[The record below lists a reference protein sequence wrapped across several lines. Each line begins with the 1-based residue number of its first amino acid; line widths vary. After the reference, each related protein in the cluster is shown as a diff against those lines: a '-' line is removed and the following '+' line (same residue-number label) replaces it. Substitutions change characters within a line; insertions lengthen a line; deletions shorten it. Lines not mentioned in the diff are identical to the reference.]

1 MVNRLYQDIAQ
12 QPRAIRDLIAFY
24 ATGTGAVRL
33 ASLPTRAAPLITGM
47 GASFHAA
54 QAIVPYFSSLHIP
67 AVAVEAT
74 ELLYYGRALLHDRTG
89 LVFVSQSG
97 ASAEVA
103 AILEEL
109 PAGHTL
115 LAVTNDPQS
124 PLARHAQVVLPILAG
139 EERGVATKTYLNSLA
154 TLWLLA
160 RRWCG
165 AWSGDETQTLLRVAD
180 ACEQLLAESDQIAAR
195 WLDTLGDARPIVFA
209 GHGPHAATARQAAM
223 MLAERARVAAIG
235 TSVGAFRHGPIEIV
249 QPGVGVVIFTAPGRA
264 GDSAHALAAEL
275 HEYGARVLLVENGRT
290 RGVGEPGDSTA
301 VADEY
306 LSPMLDV
313 IPAQLFADAL
323 ARQLDVAPGFRY
335 ISKVVTQL

>member
-1 MVNRLYQDIAQ
+1 VNKLYQDIAQ

-24 ATGTGAVRL
+24 AMGTGTARL
-33 ASLPTRAAPLITGM
+33 ASLPARGAPLLTGM

-54 QAIVPYFSSLHIP
+54 QAIVPYFSSLNAP
-67 AVAVEAT
+67 AIAVEAT
-74 ELLYYGRALLHDRTG
+74 ELLYYGRALLHESAA
-89 LVFVSQSG
+89 LIFVSQSG

-103 AILEEL
+103 AILGEL

-115 LAVTNDPQS
+115 VAVTNDPQS

-154 TLWLLA
+154 ALWLLA

-165 AWSGDETQTLLRVAD
+165 AWSGGEAQMLRRVAD
-180 ACEQLLAESDQIAAR
+180 ACERLLAESDQIAAR
-195 WLDTLGDARPIVFA
+195 WIDALGDARLIVFA

-235 TSVGAFRHGPIEIV
+235 TGAGAFRHGPLEIA
-249 QPGVGVVIFTAPGRA
+249 QPGVGVVIFAGPGRA
-264 GDSAHALAAEL
+264 GDSAQALAAEL
-275 HEYGARVLLVENGRT
+275 HEYGARVLLVEHGRT
-290 RGVGEPGDSTA
+290 REVGEPADPTA
-301 VADEY
+301 IVDEF
-306 LSPMLDV
+306 LSPILDV

-323 ARQLDVAPGFRY
+323 ARQIGVAPGFRY
-335 ISKVVTQL
+335 ISKVVTRL